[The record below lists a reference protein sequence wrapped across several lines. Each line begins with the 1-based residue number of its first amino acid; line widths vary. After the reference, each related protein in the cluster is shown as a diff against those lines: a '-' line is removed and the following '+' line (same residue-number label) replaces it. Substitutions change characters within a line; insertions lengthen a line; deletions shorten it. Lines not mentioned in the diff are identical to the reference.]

1 MVREYEFQADDIR
14 LTYRGERHYTDAR
27 GSAGGGAGAMSRAT
41 IHRADGRT
49 EVIASKLV
57 TTVSRGDR
65 LVVETAGGGGFGDP
79 RSRPREAVAAD
90 LANHKISA
98 EAARETYGY
107 P

>member
-1 MVREYEFQADDIR
+1 
-14 LTYRGERHYTDAR
+14 
-27 GSAGGGAGAMSRAT
+27 MSRAT

-57 TTVSRGDR
+57 TSVSKGDR

-79 RSRPREAVAAD
+79 KSRPRDAIAAD

-98 EAARETYGY
+98 AAARDTYGY

>member
-1 MVREYEFQADDIR
+1 MRVGRGPDGGVGGAEKEQA
-14 LTYRGERHYTDAR
+14 G
-27 GSAGGGAGAMSRAT
+27 GAGGGAGAMSRAT
-41 IHRADGRT
+41 IHRADGRI